1 MDKLIIEAR
10 INEYAGRDQ
19 NPNVPWTPEEI
30 AETAARCREAGAS
43 IVHFHAR
50 TAEGEPEHRVE
61 VYADIIRRIKA
72 RSDILIHPTLGAFAN
87 DGDARERIQPILE
100 LAADPATRPHFAPLD
115 MGTTNIDAYNPGAKE
130 FRSTE
135 AIYTNTTK
143 TLQYF
148 AESLQQSAV
157 RPYASL
163 WNVGFIRE
171 FLAFM
176 DMGLIEE
183 PAYAC
188 LIMTG
193 DDLPAAHPGT
203 EQGLEAHRLFI
214 PEDKNIVWTA
224 MNHGGDLFPLLPKI
238 INEGGHVSIGLGD
251 WPYLE
256 LRDGPPPGN
265 EEVISRVSELAALLG
280 RETASPGETAQIL
293 GVDDPRWQA

>member
-1 MDKLIIEAR
+1 MNKLIIEAR
-10 INEYAGRDQ
+10 INEYAGRGQ
-19 NPNVPWTPEEI
+19 NPNVPWMPEEI
-30 AETAARCREAGAS
+30 AETAAHCREAGAS

-50 TAEGEPEHRVE
+50 TAEGEPEHRIE
-61 VYADIIRRIKA
+61 VYADIIQRIRA

-87 DGDARERIQPILE
+87 DGDASERIQPILE
-100 LAADPATRPHFAPLD
+100 LAGDPATRPHFAPLD
-115 MGTTNIDAYNPGAKE
+115 MGTTNIDAYDPDAKK

-135 AIYTNTTK
+135 AVYTNTTK

-148 AESLQQSAV
+148 AERLKQSTV

-163 WNVGFIRE
+163 WNVGFTRQ

-176 DMGLIEE
+176 DMNLIAE

-203 EQGLEAHRLFI
+203 EQGLDAHTAFI
-214 PEDKNIVWTA
+214 PKDKNIVWTA
-224 MNHGGDLFPLLPKI
+224 MNHGGDLFPLLPRI

-256 LRDGPPPGN
+256 INERQPPTN
-265 EEVISRVSELAALLG
+265 EEVIAKVTELASLLG
-280 RETASPGETAQIL
+280 RETASPSEAARAL
-293 GVDDPRWQA
+293 GVNIL